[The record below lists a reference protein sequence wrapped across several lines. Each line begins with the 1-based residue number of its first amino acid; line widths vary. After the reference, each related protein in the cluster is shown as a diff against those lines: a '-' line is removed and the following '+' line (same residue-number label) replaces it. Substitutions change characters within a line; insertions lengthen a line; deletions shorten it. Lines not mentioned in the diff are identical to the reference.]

1 MITCCLT
8 YRIDPFK
15 MTEFEEYGR
24 RWIPLVARFGGVHH
38 GYFLPAEGASDVAL
52 ALFSFPSL
60 AAYER
65 YRAASAED
73 ADCAAARNYARETR
87 CFLSYDRTFFRP
99 VTPADANLR
108 SFESASGR
116 CGSGFGS
123 PFVRVP

>member
-15 MTEFEEYGR
+15 VAEFEEYGL
-24 RWIPLVARFGGVHH
+24 RWMPLVVRFGGVHH
-38 GYFLPAEGASDVAL
+38 GYFLPSEGANDMAM

-60 AAYER
+60 AEYER
-65 YRAASAED
+65 YRASSAAD
-73 ADCAAARNYARETR
+73 ADCVAARNYARDTR

-99 VTPADANLR
+99 VTLADTGR
-108 SFESASGR
+108 RWSESLYSR

>member
-8 YRIDPFK
+8 YRIDRFK
-15 MTEFEEYGR
+15 TAEFEEYGR

-38 GYFLPAEGASDVAL
+38 GYSLPSEGASEVAA

-73 ADCAAARNYARETR
+73 ADCIAARNYARDTG
-87 CFLSYDRTFFRP
+87 CFFSYDRTFFRP
-99 VTPADANLR
+99 VTPADASLR
-108 SFESASGR
+108 SSESAYSG